1 MPVPSILGQNL
12 ALPALV
18 APMFLASGPDLVI
31 AVCKAGLIGTF
42 PTLNQ
47 RSAQG
52 YETWLQ
58 QISARLEAEHAS
70 HAPSTNSSTM

>member
-1 MPVPSILGQNL
+1 
-12 ALPALV
+12 
-18 APMFLASGPDLVI
+18 MFLASGPDLVV

-47 RSAQG
+47 RNAQG

-58 QISARLEAEHAS
+58 EISTRLEVESDAI
-70 HAPSTNSSTM
+70 APFG

>member
-1 MPVPSILGQNL
+1 
-12 ALPALV
+12 
-18 APMFLASGPDLVI
+18 MFLASGPDLVI

-52 YETWLQ
+52 WIES
-58 QISARLEAEHAS
+58 SAKVVRQG
-70 HAPSTNSSTM
+70 